1 MQAPRRPESETSGG
15 TRTLILPF
23 SLRLLAPIDA
33 TLRQKP
39 PSSTDFPTPYFV
51 EGPTHDAAN
60 ASSIFTTSRSALEIA
75 VPEVIVKRARQ
86 TGTFSGPDNP
96 NAPPIPENATRKK
109 SDPQSWIAPSC
120 RHFRF
125 PFSCEC
131 VYHRKNGDCPE
142 IVIHTIVDNSHSEQN
157 YVTMYLWLSF

>member
-1 MQAPRRPESETSGG
+1 M
-15 TRTLILPF
+15 
-23 SLRLLAPIDA
+23 
-33 TLRQKP
+33 
-39 PSSTDFPTPYFV
+39 
-51 EGPTHDAAN
+51 
-60 ASSIFTTSRSALEIA
+60 
-75 VPEVIVKRARQ
+75 KRARQ

-120 RHFRF
+120 RYFRF
-125 PFSCEC
+125 PFSREC